1 MSRRQYTLTTS
12 EHGAGRGNRTPTS
25 FRKPDFESGAST
37 SSAIPAC
44 LIGPVQGS
52 APPER
57 RTVYARIRRL
67 ATLSEA
73 YASKMA
79 DMSKFADIDIDP
91 GIIKRA
97 AAGDARAHEIIY
109 RAFSAPVYSICLRFT
124 KVPAHAE
131 DLVQETFIEIMR
143 SIAKFRGEAA
153 LGSWIRRIAVTKA
166 LMFLRS
172 AWTKRG
178 QMLADDWHE
187 VTEGDALSHGVSRHP
202 DDALDLD
209 AALASLS
216 DVSRAVV
223 WLHDVEGFT
232 HKEIAGF
239 MGKTESFSKSQLSRA
254 YQRLRPLLEVQE
266 DGKQAEGAAVSY

>member
-1 MSRRQYTLTTS
+1 
-12 EHGAGRGNRTPTS
+12 
-25 FRKPDFESGAST
+25 
-37 SSAIPAC
+37 
-44 LIGPVQGS
+44 
-52 APPER
+52 
-57 RTVYARIRRL
+57 
-67 ATLSEA
+67 
-73 YASKMA
+73 
-79 DMSKFADIDIDP
+79 MSKFADIQIDP
-91 GIIKRA
+91 GIIRRA

-109 RAFSAPVYSICLRFT
+109 RAFSAPVYSICLR
-124 KVPAHAE
+124 
-131 DLVQETFIEIMR
+131 FIEIMR

-178 QMLADDWHE
+178 QVLADDWHE
-187 VTEGDALSHGVSRHP
+187 VTEGDALSHGISRHP
-202 DDALDLD
+202 DDAIDLD

-254 YQRLRPLLEVQE
+254 YQRLRPMLEVNEGASQP
-266 DGKQAEGAAVSY
+266 EGAAISY